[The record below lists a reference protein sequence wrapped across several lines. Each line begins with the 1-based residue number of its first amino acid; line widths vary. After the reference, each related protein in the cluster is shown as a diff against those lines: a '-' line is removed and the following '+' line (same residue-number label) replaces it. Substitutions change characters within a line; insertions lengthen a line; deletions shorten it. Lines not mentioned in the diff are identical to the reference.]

1 MPTPLVHLKGAVGT
15 AHRRPNSPSDRTPP
29 LSELRRRLTSHM
41 PVPTTP
47 SSMFGADCRCLSV
60 PPSLSGRLRHHEVF
74 HGERSPSPLHPHAR
88 RVASPPW
95 VLESRLLLRLC
106 HCSTTAGRATTRA
119 QRAVTAPVCAHAAS
133 RRHGPRPARQAV
145 GRARCAHRPSQHCGS
160 GPRGTVQLGQV
171 RFRPCGSRISFPFSK
186 YIQIIANLKICV
198 GFI

>member
-119 QRAVTAPVCAHAAS
+119 QRAVTAPVCAHAVTG
-133 RRHGPRPARQAV
+133 RGRPGKPWAARAV
-145 GRARCAHRPSQHCGS
+145 HTGRASTVGVGHAALCNWAKCGF
-160 GPRGTVQLGQV
+160 GPVAVELV
-171 RFRPCGSRISFPFSK
+171 FHFPNIFKLLRI
-186 YIQIIANLKICV
+186 
-198 GFI
+198 